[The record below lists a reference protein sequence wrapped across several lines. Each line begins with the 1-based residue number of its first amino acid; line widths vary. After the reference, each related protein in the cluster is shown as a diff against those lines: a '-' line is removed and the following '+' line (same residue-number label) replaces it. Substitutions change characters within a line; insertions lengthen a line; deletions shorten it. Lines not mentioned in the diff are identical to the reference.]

1 MKKNKMICIID
12 DDPLFIEGT
21 KTIIDM
27 SGIKSEYI
35 VYYNGEDAMKALSEK
50 INNSEAL
57 PDIIFLDLN
66 MPIMDGWQFLS
77 AFSKL
82 TLNKCVPIYVVS
94 SSINQNDISKAKSFK
109 CVIDYIEKPISFDVL
124 DKILSN

>member
-1 MKKNKMICIID
+1 MKNNKMICIID

-27 SGIKSEYI
+27 SRTNNDYV
-35 VYYNGEDAMKALSEK
+35 VYYNGEDALKAISEK
-50 INNSEAL
+50 INNSEIL

-66 MPIMDGWQFLS
+66 MPIMDGWQFLK
-77 AFSKL
+77 AFSEL
-82 TLNKCVPIYVVS
+82 AISICIPIYVVS
-94 SSINQNDISKAKSFK
+94 SSINQNDILRAKSFK

-124 DKILSN
+124 DKILAN

>member
-1 MKKNKMICIID
+1 MKNNKMICIID

-27 SGIKSEYI
+27 SRTNNDYV
-35 VYYNGEDAMKALSEK
+35 VYYNGEDALKAISEK
-50 INNSEAL
+50 INNSEIL

-66 MPIMDGWQFLS
+66 MPIMDGWQFLK
-77 AFSKL
+77 AFSEL
-82 TLNKCVPIYVVS
+82 AISICIPIYVVS
-94 SSINQNDISKAKSFK
+94 SSINQNDILRAKSFK
-109 CVIDYIEKPISFDVL
+109 CVVDYIEKPISFDVL

>member
-27 SGIKSEYI
+27 SRTNNDY
-35 VYYNGEDAMKALSEK
+35 VVFYNGEDALKAISEK
-50 INNSEAL
+50 INNSEIL

-77 AFSKL
+77 EFSKL
-82 TLNKCVPIYVVS
+82 AINTYIPIYVVS